1 MNAESRARLQDFL
14 ERASHVES
22 LSFMD
27 KRERI
32 ADCRLRREGD
42 SWQAEFFHPTDEQRD
57 ALLFNLRLFIQDKDD
72 ISLRRL
78 TELYDDPDISAE
90 WKREHAEFRGE
101 LKRRFDRVA
110 AEGPKGVLRHEDLF
124 RMVLYG
130 ALAHRDADDASFQQ
144 YRIWVLAAARNRGI
158 LTGADHRGRVGAV
171 AARRCSLSAT
181 KGRSFP
187 ARY

>member
-144 YRIWVLAAARNRGI
+144 YRIWVTNEDERAIIHDSFWQVVVWILATVINIARISQRE
-158 LTGADHRGRVGAV
+158 LARV
-171 AARRCSLSAT
+171 
-181 KGRSFP
+181 P
-187 ARY
+187 